1 MREQLA
7 DLQGSLEKIG
17 DELAKMPDVPNSKT
31 KTILQAEFQNYQ
43 EALENMVEDNLLYPE
58 EDISELIQNAGE
70 TFIQFKS
77 EVQLRSALAQLTVA
91 KTKLDKEDTF
101 TARRLKSEIQ
111 HQTELIKPLADPP
124 KGKSVDTLSSNYVQ
138 YVEAL
143 KSGVDQL
150 IREVNTPVNAT
161 PTASTESKRASTS
174 EGSSRQSINETPVS
188 QTSHRRSLREI
199 ASGGMNRLSTTFSPK
214 TIGEAVTSFT
224 NNLPSAKGIMGG
236 ATQMMR
242 SATQFISDVASR
254 LPSPKEI
261 VNSITTFASEAVKR
275 LPTFGSKTDS
285 PLQKPESKKSTQ
297 AELIQK
303 LVSEKATTKVVPTT
317 NPNVQ
322 VTIDASKV
330 NQLFEQLSAE
340 SNKPTSAAAT
350 QQSERAPNQDKKTQA
365 APQTKD
371 VKPAKGEGT
380 DQQSPNQSWAKSVA
394 ERKAATAE
402 RKAELIANTGHKPR
416 THRI

>member
-43 EALENMVEDNLLYPE
+43 EALEDMVKDNILYPE

-70 TFIQFKS
+70 TLIQFKS
-77 EVQLRSALAQLTVA
+77 EVQLRSALAQLTNA
-91 KTKLDKEDTF
+91 KTTLGNEDTF
-101 TARRLKSEIQ
+101 TARRLKSEIE
-111 HQTELIKPLADPP
+111 HQTELIKSLVDPP
-124 KGKSVDTLSSNYVQ
+124 KGKPVGTLSLNYVA
-138 YVEAL
+138 YVEKV
-143 KSGVDQL
+143 KSGVEQL
-150 IREVNTPVNAT
+150 IREVNTPVNAAQ
-161 PTASTESKRASTS
+161 TASTESKRASTS
-174 EGSSRQSINETPVS
+174 EGSRKSINEAPAS
-188 QTSHRRSLREI
+188 QTSHRRSIREI
-199 ASGGMNRLSTTFSPK
+199 GSGAINRLSTTFSPK
-214 TIGEAVTSFT
+214 TIGDVVTSFT
-224 NNLPSAKGIMGG
+224 NNLPSAKGIIGG
-236 ATQMMR
+236 AAKMMR
-242 SATQFISDVASR
+242 DATQFISDVASR

-275 LPTFGSKTDS
+275 LPTFSSKADS
-285 PLQKPESKKSTQ
+285 SIEKPESKKSTQ

-303 LVSEKATTKVVPTT
+303 LVNEEAKTKVVPTT
-317 NPNVQ
+317 NPKEQ

-340 SNKPTSAAAT
+340 SKKPTSPTQT
-350 QQSERAPNQDKKTQA
+350 QQSEQAPNQDKKTQA

-371 VKPAKGEGT
+371 IKQAKAGST
-380 DQQSPNQSWAKSVA
+380 DQKNPHQSWAKSVA

-402 RKAELIANTGHKPR
+402 RKAEPIADTGYKPKA
-416 THRI
+416 HR